1 MPDWLFALLLFQ
13 GVGTGFILLFGAVM
27 LSAADPYSD
36 NRERKT
42 LARVMLASPV
52 WIPVALTYGIYRLI
66 QIARTGE

>member
-1 MPDWLFALLLFQ
+1 MPEWVIGILLFQ

-27 LSAADPYSD
+27 LTAADPYSD

-52 WIPVALTYGIYRLI
+52 WIPACLTYGIYRLI
-66 QIARTGE
+66 QIARAGE